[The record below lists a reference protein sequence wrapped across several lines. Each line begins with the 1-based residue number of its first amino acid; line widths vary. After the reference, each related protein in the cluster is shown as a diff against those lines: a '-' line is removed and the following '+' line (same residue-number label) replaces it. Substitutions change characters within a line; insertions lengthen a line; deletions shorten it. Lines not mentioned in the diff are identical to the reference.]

1 MVGKPMNLSYLL
13 VGIYG
18 LKIFEIR
25 FGEKVHAVSTA
36 YVKKRSDW
44 EWLQVNGLW
53 PDGVVFENGSNGKS
67 NKKLILEQ

>member
-1 MVGKPMNLSYLL
+1 MLNILKTNYHIGVQ
-13 VGIYG
+13 IG
-18 LKIFEIR
+18 LPAEELQKWKEIIR
-25 FGEKVHAVSTA
+25 ILAP

-67 NKKLILEQ
+67 NKKLISEQ